1 MDKLSI
7 EREVAGVRTA
17 LEKAQVRDEML
28 NYSLAY
34 LLFLKRFIDQRQ
46 WSRDDDS
53 ESCPAC
59 RRLSGFSW
67 ERLSRAED
75 PASEVREAF
84 AAIEDL
90 VKPLEGL
97 SKFNALVYSLESAT
111 RAKMATGAI
120 FTALSAIDL
129 GSVTPAEMVA
139 VFQRVLD
146 VPVRHAASGTTPAPV
161 RELIA
166 ALIGNEPVRSIY
178 DPAVG
183 TASLIGAVADRMRG
197 GHTGPTLFG
206 QELAIDLV
214 NLAKIRAFLGEHAFE
229 FRPGNTLLES
239 KLTSAGKVYD
249 LVVAHPPFGRIES
262 GVTSDREFEKFDLA
276 GAPTY
281 EAAFLRHTIKSMS
294 HKGRA
299 AIVVPTGLLSRSAD
313 HAVREELVRD
323 GLLDAV
329 LSLPPFLFSGTD
341 IAASVLLLR
350 GSARGERR
358 GVVFVDLGTRIE
370 GQKTRPTLSEAGI
383 AAAAAA
389 VRNRTN
395 EPGFSV
401 VASEQNIIGS
411 DYGLSVGQYVERIED
426 DAVSLSESLA
436 LFSEAISRR
445 NEAERK
451 AITLLSGLSDGK
463 GSSSKEQ

>member
-7 EREVAGVRTA
+7 EREVAGIRTA

-46 WSRDDDS
+46 WHRDDDLHLVTS
-53 ESCPAC
+53 
-59 RRLSGFSW
+59 RRLSDFSW
-67 ERLSRAED
+67 ERVARAED
-75 PASEVREAF
+75 PASEIREVF

-90 VKPLEGL
+90 VRPLEGL

-120 FTALSAIDL
+120 FYAISALDL

-166 ALIGNEPVRSIY
+166 TLMGNEPVRSIY

-183 TASLIGAVADRMRG
+183 TASLIGAVADRLRAG
-197 GHTGPTLFG
+197 ATGPTLFG
-206 QELAIDLV
+206 QEIGIDLV
-214 NLAKIRAFLGEHAFE
+214 NLAKIRAFLGEHAFD

-239 KLTSAGKVYD
+239 KLTGDGKVYD

-262 GVTSDREFEKFDLA
+262 EVTSDREFEKFDLA

-281 EAAFLRHTIKSMS
+281 EAAFLRHAIKSMS
-294 HKGRA
+294 NKGHA

-313 HAVREELVRD
+313 RSVREELVRD

-350 GSARGERR
+350 GSAIRERR

-370 GQKTRPTLSEAGI
+370 GQKTRPTLSESGI
-383 AAAAAA
+383 ADAAAA

-395 EPGFSV
+395 EVGFSG
-401 VASEQNIIGS
+401 VAPEQNIEEC
-411 DYGLSVGQYVERIED
+411 DFDFSVGRYVRRLEED
-426 DAVSLSESLA
+426 AISLA
-436 LFSEAISRR
+436 ENVARFSEAINRR
-445 NEAERK
+445 SEAERK
-451 AITLLSGLSDGK
+451 AIALLAALSDRK
-463 GSSSKEQ
+463 NSTKKEQ